1 MFNLHLK
8 RFAIIETPCI
18 NTYSEGKIEELR
30 NSSELVMF
38 ICPADWM
45 MFQVP
50 GGMEFSSLKNNRG
63 EAIRSIIE
71 KLEIMKEFRE
81 NELLNMLNKQY
92 SGMNFKDP
100 QRVEINSVVLLRNIA
115 NESKREPMKLAR
127 VLRITES
134 KDNAQRILMLEYNN
148 IKKNKEGNWVGTPIT
163 VERSINDVIPIG
175 KAIDESLINLD
186 SSDIEVEVEDEEQE
200 NVVHEENI
208 NDEIVETTG
217 NGNLN
222 QTDDNPKED
231 CDLNDKNENHKENN
245 YIPVRKSERIRKR
258 LIDIDP
264 EDIGEND
271 SAKDK
276 DYKI

>member
-1 MFNLHLK
+1 
-8 RFAIIETPCI
+8 
-18 NTYSEGKIEELR
+18 
-30 NSSELVMF
+30 
-38 ICPADWM
+38 
-45 MFQVP
+45 
-50 GGMEFSSLKNNRG
+50 
-63 EAIRSIIE
+63 
-71 KLEIMKEFRE
+71 MKEFRE

-127 VLRITES
+127 ILRITES

-175 KAIDESLINLD
+175 KAINESLINLD
-186 SSDIEVEVEDEEQE
+186 SSEIEVEAEDEVQGNEE
-200 NVVHEENI
+200 NIVHEENI
-208 NDEIVETTG
+208 NDEIEEITG
-217 NGNLN
+217 NNKLI
-222 QTDDNPKED
+222 QTDDSTNVD
-231 CDLNDKNENHKENN
+231 YDLNDKNDNHKENN
-245 YIPVRKSERIRKR
+245 HIPVRKSERLRKR

-271 SAKDK
+271 SEKDK